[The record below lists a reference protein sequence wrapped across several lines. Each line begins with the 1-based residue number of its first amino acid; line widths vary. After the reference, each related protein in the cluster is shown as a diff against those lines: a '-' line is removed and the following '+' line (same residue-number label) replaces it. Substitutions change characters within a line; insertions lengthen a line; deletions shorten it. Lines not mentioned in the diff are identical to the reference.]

1 MRKSVSGFKDK
12 TVSLLW
18 TNTPKQT
25 VYGKGQTL
33 SKPRKQNIKKSFILE
48 ENKKKNDDRIRN
60 IRIFLKQK
68 KKKKEKSKNV
78 MKD

>member
-12 TVSLLW
+12 TVSLLR

-25 VYGKGQTL
+25 VYEKGQTL

-48 ENKKKNDDRIRN
+48 ENKKK
-60 IRIFLKQK
+60 
-68 KKKKEKSKNV
+68 
-78 MKD
+78 

>member
-12 TVSLLW
+12 TVSLLR

-48 ENKKKNDDRIRN
+48 ENKKK
-60 IRIFLKQK
+60 
-68 KKKKEKSKNV
+68 
-78 MKD
+78 